1 VNLLQAEN
9 LALKLLKNYNLEDWE
24 FKFDFAKR
32 RFGCCSFHRK
42 TISLS
47 RYLTELNPEAVVKN
61 TILHEI
67 AHALVGKTHNHDKVW
82 KAQAVELG
90 CDPKRCYSHEEV
102 IIPSGKYTASCPKCK
117 RGFQAARR
125 KRVACRECCKLYNRG
140 KYSEEFRIMFVE
152 N

>member
-9 LALKLLKNYNLEDWE
+9 LAVKLLKNHKLDDWE
-24 FKFDFAKR
+24 FRFDFAKR

-67 AHALVGKTHNHDKVW
+67 AHALVGKSHNHDKVW
-82 KAQAVELG
+82 KAQMVELG
-90 CDPKRCYSHEEV
+90 CKPQRCYSHSEV
-102 IIPSGKYTASCPKCK
+102 IIPSGKYTAVCRNCRKS
-117 RGFQAARR
+117 FQAARKR
-125 KRVACRECCKLYNRG
+125 RVACSECCREYNRG
-140 KYSEEFRIMFVE
+140 KYSEEFRIDFTA